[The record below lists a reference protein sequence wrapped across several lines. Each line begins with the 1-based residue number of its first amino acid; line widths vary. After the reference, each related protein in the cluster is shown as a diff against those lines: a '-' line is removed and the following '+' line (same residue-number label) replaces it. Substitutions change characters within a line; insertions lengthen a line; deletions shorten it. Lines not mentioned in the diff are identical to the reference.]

1 MAKIGRN
8 DACPCGSGRKYKR
21 CCLGKQQ
28 AVNATLTEV
37 QQAQVSLQNAIGTIQ
52 KAASQGVQKVHELG
66 VFVLFS
72 TTGGDAWLLE
82 VTETDALQV
91 ASGKEILTVDFEEN
105 PETIEI
111 SWTHTFA
118 IKDRQF
124 ITTAYKDKKVET
136 IDNYPT
142 HPISAAI
149 KRIKKKYSP
158 ELLESVHLDQEPLQ
172 EEKEA

>member
-1 MAKIGRN
+1 MGKIGRN
-8 DACPCGSGRKYKR
+8 EACPCGSGRKFKR

-28 AVNATLTEV
+28 TASSNLTEV
-37 QQAQVSLQNAIGTIQ
+37 QKTQISLQNTISTIQ

-82 VTETDALQV
+82 VTDSDALQV
-91 ASGKEILTVDFEEN
+91 AADKEILTVDFEEN

-111 SWTHTFA
+111 NWSHTFE

-124 ITTAYKDKKVET
+124 VITAYKDKKVE
-136 IDNYPT
+136 IIENYPT
-142 HPISAAI
+142 HPIRAAI

-158 ELLESVHLDQEPLQ
+158 ELLESVHVDQEQTP
-172 EEKEA
+172 KEV

>member
-1 MAKIGRN
+1 MGKIGRN
-8 DACPCGSGRKYKR
+8 EACPCGSGKKFKR

-28 AVNATLTEV
+28 AVSSNLTE
-37 QQAQVSLQNAIGTIQ
+37 AQKAQISLQNAINTIQ

-82 VTETDALQV
+82 VTESDALQV
-91 ASGKEILTVDFEEN
+91 AVDKEILTVDFEEN

-111 SWTHTFA
+111 SWTHTFE

-124 ITTAYKDKKVET
+124 VTTAYKDNKVEA
-136 IDNYPT
+136 IENYPT
-142 HPISAAI
+142 QNKTAA
-149 KRIKKKYSP
+149 RRP
-158 ELLESVHLDQEPLQ
+158 R
-172 EEKEA
+172 

>member
-28 AVNATLTEV
+28 AVGATLTEV
-37 QQAQVSLQNAIGTIQ
+37 QKAQISLQNAINSIQ
-52 KAASQGVQKVHELG
+52 KSASQGVQKVHELG

-72 TTGGDAWLLE
+72 TTDGDAWLLE
-82 VTETDALQV
+82 ISESDALQI
-91 ASGKEILTVDFEEN
+91 AAGKEILTVDFEEN

-111 SWTHTFA
+111 SWTHTFEV
-118 IKDRQF
+118 KEKQF
-124 ITTAYKDKKVET
+124 IITAYKDKKVE
-136 IDNYPT
+136 IIENYPT

-158 ELLESVHLDQEPLQ
+158 ELLESVHLNQEQLP
-172 EEKEA
+172 KDA

>member
-1 MAKIGRN
+1 MGKIGRN
-8 DACPCGSGRKYKR
+8 EACPCGSGRKFKR

-28 AVNATLTEV
+28 SVSTNLTE
-37 QQAQVSLQNAIGTIQ
+37 AQKAQISLQNAISKIQ
-52 KAASQGVQKVHELG
+52 KTASQGVQKVHELG

-82 VTETDALQV
+82 VTESDALQV
-91 ASGKEILTVDFEEN
+91 AANKEILTVDFEEN

-111 SWTHTFA
+111 SWTHTYE

-124 ITTAYKDKKVET
+124 IITAYKDKKVDAF
-136 IDNYPT
+136 DNYPT

-158 ELLESVHLDQEPLQ
+158 EVLESVHIGQEPLS
-172 EEKEA
+172 EDA

>member
-1 MAKIGRN
+1 MGKIGRN
-8 DACPCGSGRKYKR
+8 EACPCGSGRKFKR

-28 AVNATLTEV
+28 TASSNLTEV
-37 QQAQVSLQNAIGTIQ
+37 QKTQISLQNAISTIQ

-82 VTETDALQV
+82 VTDSDALQV
-91 ASGKEILTVDFEEN
+91 AADKEILTVDFEEN

-111 SWTHTFA
+111 NWSHTFE

-124 ITTAYKDKKVET
+124 VITAYKDKKVE
-136 IDNYPT
+136 IIENYPT
-142 HPISAAI
+142 HPIRAAI
-149 KRIKKKYSP
+149 KRIRKKYSP
-158 ELLESVHLDQEPLQ
+158 ELLESVHVDQEQTP
-172 EEKEA
+172 KEV

>member
-8 DACPCGSGRKYKR
+8 DPCPCGSGRKFKR

-28 AVNATLTEV
+28 AASANLTEV
-37 QQAQVSLQNAIGTIQ
+37 QQAQISLQNAISTIQ
-52 KAASQGVQKVHELG
+52 KAATQGVQKVHELG

-82 VTETDALQV
+82 VSQADGLQV
-91 ASGKEILTVDFEEN
+91 AAGKEILTVDFEEN

-111 SWTHTFA
+111 NWTHTFA
-118 IKDRQF
+118 IKDKQF
-124 ITTAYKDKKVET
+124 VITAYKDKSVSVIE
-136 IDNYPT
+136 NYPT

-149 KRIKKKYSP
+149 KRIKKRYSS
-158 ELLESVHLDQEPLQ
+158 ELLESVHLDQEQAP
-172 EEKEA
+172 KEA

>member
-28 AVNATLTEV
+28 AVGATLTEV
-37 QQAQVSLQNAIGTIQ
+37 QKAQISLQNAINSIQ
-52 KAASQGVQKVHELG
+52 KSASQGIQKVHELG

-72 TTGGDAWLLE
+72 TTDGDAWLLE
-82 VTETDALQV
+82 ISESDALQI
-91 ASGKEILTVDFEEN
+91 AAGKEILTVDFEEN

-111 SWTHTFA
+111 SWTHTFEV
-118 IKDRQF
+118 KEKQF
-124 ITTAYKDKKVET
+124 IITAYKDKKIE
-136 IDNYPT
+136 IIENYPT

-149 KRIKKKYSP
+149 KRIKKKYSA
-158 ELLESVHLDQEPLQ
+158 ELLESVHIGQEQLP
-172 EEKEA
+172 KDV

>member
-1 MAKIGRN
+1 MGKIGRN
-8 DACPCGSGRKYKR
+8 EACPCGSGKKFKR

-28 AVNATLTEV
+28 TISSNLTDV
-37 QQAQVSLQNAIGTIQ
+37 QKAQISLQNAISSIQ
-52 KAASQGVQKVHELG
+52 KEASQGVEKVHEFG

-82 VTETDALQV
+82 VSETDALQV
-91 ASGKEILTVDFEEN
+91 AAAKEILSVDFDEN

-111 SWTHTFA
+111 NWTHTFE
-118 IKDRQF
+118 IKEKQF
-124 ITTAYKDKKVET
+124 VITAYKDKKVQA

-149 KRIKKKYSP
+149 KRIKKKYTP
-158 ELLESVHLDQEPLQ
+158 ELLESVHVAQEQSP
-172 EEKEA
+172 KES

>member
-1 MAKIGRN
+1 MGKIGRN
-8 DACPCGSGRKYKR
+8 DACPCGSGKKFKR

-28 AVNATLTEV
+28 TVSSNLTEV
-37 QQAQVSLQNAIGTIQ
+37 QKAQISLQNAINTIQ
-52 KAASQGVQKVHELG
+52 KAASQGLQKVQELG

-72 TTGGDAWLLE
+72 TTGGDGWLLE
-82 VTETDALQV
+82 VTQSDALQV
-91 ASGKEILTVDFEEN
+91 AADREILTVDFDEN

-111 SWTHTFA
+111 SWPYTFE
-118 IKDRQF
+118 IVNKQF
-124 ITTAYKDKKVET
+124 VITAYKDKSVQT

-158 ELLESVHLDQEPLQ
+158 ELLESVHVSQEPLP
-172 EEKEA
+172 KES

>member
-28 AVNATLTEV
+28 SVGTNLTEV
-37 QQAQVSLQNAIGTIQ
+37 QKAQISLQNAINTIQ

-82 VTETDALQV
+82 VTESDAMQV
-91 ASGKEILTVDFEEN
+91 AANK
-105 PETIEI
+105 
-111 SWTHTFA
+111 
-118 IKDRQF
+118 
-124 ITTAYKDKKVET
+124 
-136 IDNYPT
+136 
-142 HPISAAI
+142 
-149 KRIKKKYSP
+149 
-158 ELLESVHLDQEPLQ
+158 
-172 EEKEA
+172 

>member
-1 MAKIGRN
+1 MGKIGRN
-8 DACPCGSGRKYKR
+8 DACPCGSGKKFKR

-28 AVNATLTEV
+28 AVSGNLSEV
-37 QQAQVSLQNAIGTIQ
+37 QKAQISLQNAINTIQ

-66 VFVLFS
+66 VFILFS

-82 VTETDALQV
+82 VTQSDALQV
-91 ASGKEILTVDFEEN
+91 AADKEILTVDFEEN

-111 SWTHTFA
+111 SWTHTFE
-118 IKDRQF
+118 IREKQF
-124 ITTAYKDKKVET
+124 VITAYKDKSVAAIE
-136 IDNYPT
+136 NYPT

-158 ELLESVHLDQEPLQ
+158 ELLESVHVGQEPLP
-172 EEKEA
+172 EDS

>member
-28 AVNATLTEV
+28 SVGTNLTEV
-37 QQAQVSLQNAIGTIQ
+37 QKAQISLQNAINTIQ

-82 VTETDALQV
+82 VTESDALQV
-91 ASGKEILTVDFEEN
+91 AANKEVLTVDFEEN

-111 SWTHTFA
+111 SWSHTYE
-118 IKDRQF
+118 IKDKQF
-124 ITTAYKDKKVET
+124 VITAYKDKKVEA
-136 IDNYPT
+136 IEDYPT
-142 HPISAAI
+142 HPITAAI

-158 ELLESVHLDQEPLQ
+158 ELLESVHIDQEQLS
-172 EEKEA
+172 KDA

>member
-8 DACPCGSGRKYKR
+8 EACPCGSGKKFKR

-28 AVNATLTEV
+28 EQTAELTEV
-37 QQAQVSLQNAIGTIQ
+37 QKAQITLKNAISKIQ
-52 KAASQGVQKVHELG
+52 EAASKGVQKVHELG

-82 VTETDALQV
+82 ITEMDALQV
-91 ASGKEILTVDFEEN
+91 ATKREVIPVELEEN

-111 SWTHTFA
+111 LWTHTFK
-118 IKDRQF
+118 IKNKQF
-124 ITTAYKDKKVET
+124 VTTSYKDKSVEEIT
-136 IDNYPT
+136 GYPT
-142 HPISAAI
+142 HPIIAAI

-158 ELLESVHLDQEPLQ
+158 ELLESVHVDQELIPVDDD
-172 EEKEA
+172 